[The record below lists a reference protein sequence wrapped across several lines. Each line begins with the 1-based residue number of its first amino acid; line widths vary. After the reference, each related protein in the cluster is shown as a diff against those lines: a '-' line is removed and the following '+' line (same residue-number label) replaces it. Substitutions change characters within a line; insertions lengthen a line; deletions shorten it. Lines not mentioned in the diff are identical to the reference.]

1 MKITQGKAVMAYEAL
16 LTIGAMSFGI
26 RDSLNLLKLRKDLEL
41 QVEFEAQEKQKIID
55 EFGLVQVSNIFIS
68 PKPEGTKEFLDDM
81 NAVSAR
87 MKSLHDL
94 EIEVE
99 SAPVTIHLKEEDFGN
114 LRVSSDFLYKLD
126 GLIDFEI
133 VQGP

>member
-1 MKITQGKAVMAYEAL
+1 MKITQGRAVMAYEAL
-16 LTIGAMSFGI
+16 QAIGAVSFGI

-41 QVEFEAQEKQKIID
+41 QVEFEAQEKQKIVD
-55 EFGLVQVSNIFIS
+55 EFGLIQAGNVFIS
-68 PKPEGTKEFLDDM
+68 PKPEGTQEFLDDM
-81 NAVSAR
+81 NAVHER
-87 MKSLHDL
+87 MKSLHGL